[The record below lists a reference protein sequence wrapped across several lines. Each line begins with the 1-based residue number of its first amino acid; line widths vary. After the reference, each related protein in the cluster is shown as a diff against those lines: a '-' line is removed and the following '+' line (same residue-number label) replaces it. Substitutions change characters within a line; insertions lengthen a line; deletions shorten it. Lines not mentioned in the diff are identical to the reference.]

1 MNLPRREDWPDDID
15 EMRNIAVELPRL
27 SPDSPARCPVS
38 MAEILEYLAYE
49 APGGEH
55 SGTEEVIDFQPQF
68 VRTALVEA
76 TRYWLWRFTDSRGS
90 ECYVLVDVRPDGTP
104 CTGYDESFGLN
115 PEQFIMAV
123 HYDTL
128 M

>member
-1 MNLPRREDWPDDID
+1 
-15 EMRNIAVELPRL
+15 MRNIAVELPQL
-27 SPDSPARCPVS
+27 SPDSPTTCPVS
-38 MAEILEYLAYE
+38 MAEILEYLGYE

-55 SGTEEVIDFQPQF
+55 SGSEEVIDFQPQF

-76 TRYWLWRFTDSRGS
+76 TQYWIWRFTDSRGS
-90 ECYVLVDVRPDGTP
+90 ECYVLVDVRPDGTV
-104 CTGYDESFGLN
+104 CTGYDESFGLT
-115 PEQFIMAV
+115 PEQCILAV